1 MDYAEIFGYIFQG
14 SFILLG
20 IIAAV
25 RVAIKTWRGE
35 RVDIPAVGYLNDL
48 PSSVTGINKHLDPD
62 AINLNQQQKKDGE

>member
-35 RVDIPAVGYLNDL
+35 RGDIPAVGY
-48 PSSVTGINKHLDPD
+48 
-62 AINLNQQQKKDGE
+62 

>member
-1 MDYAEIFGYIFQG
+1 MDIASIFGYILEG
-14 SFILLG
+14 AFILLG

-48 PSSVTGINKHLDPD
+48 PSSVTGINKHMDSD
-62 AINLNQQQKKDGE
+62 GINADYRKNDGE